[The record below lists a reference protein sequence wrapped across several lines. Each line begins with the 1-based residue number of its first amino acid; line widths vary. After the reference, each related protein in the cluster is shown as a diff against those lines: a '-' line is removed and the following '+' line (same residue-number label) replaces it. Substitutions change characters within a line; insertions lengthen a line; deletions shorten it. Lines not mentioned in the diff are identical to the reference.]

1 VNVLLK
7 SQVLTKLMIVGR
19 RAPIDRT
26 PRDVGLGYEEIGFD
40 ATDGVRLG
48 GWFIAAGRDTAPA
61 VAFVHGWLWNRLG
74 NVAGQVPVDDK
85 SVDFLPAAKALHDAG
100 YHVLLF
106 DLRNHGESG
115 YKLPITYGLRE
126 AHDVEGAL
134 SYLRGRSEVDTQRI
148 GLLGCSMG
156 ANAAIYAAAASPP
169 VKAILAVQATRV
181 ARFNHNYSRDE
192 FGAIGPYL
200 LKPVNPLYRLIGAP
214 SLAEEDPAVPAA
226 RLTDT
231 VVKYVQATGDPW
243 GDMNDTEDFVAATP
257 HATLVRYEAPGRY
270 EGYRYVNE
278 EVDDVAAFFTANL

>member
-1 VNVLLK
+1 MNPLLK

-26 PRDVGLGYEEIGFD
+26 PREVGLAYEEIGFD

-48 GWFIAAGRDTAPA
+48 GWFIPSGATTGPA
-61 VAFVHGWLWNRLG
+61 VVFVHGWLWNRLG
-74 NVAGQVPVDDK
+74 NVEGQVPVDDK
-85 SVDFLPAAKALHDAG
+85 SVDFLPATRALHDAG
-100 YHVLLF
+100 YHILLF

-126 AHDVEGAL
+126 SNDVQGAL
-134 SYLRGRSEVDTQRI
+134 SYLRRRADVDNDRI
-148 GLLGCSMG
+148 GILGCSMG
-156 ANAAIYAAAASPP
+156 ANAALYGAAASPP

-181 ARFNHNYSRDE
+181 MRFNHNYSKDE
-192 FGAIGPYL
+192 FGALGPYL
-200 LKPVNPLYRLIGAP
+200 LKPVNPLYRLVGAP
-214 SLAEEDPAVPAA
+214 SLETEDPAVPAA
-226 RLTDT
+226 QLTDT

-257 HATLVRYEAPGRY
+257 HATLVKYDAPGRY

-278 EVDDVAAFFTANL
+278 EVADVAAFFTENL